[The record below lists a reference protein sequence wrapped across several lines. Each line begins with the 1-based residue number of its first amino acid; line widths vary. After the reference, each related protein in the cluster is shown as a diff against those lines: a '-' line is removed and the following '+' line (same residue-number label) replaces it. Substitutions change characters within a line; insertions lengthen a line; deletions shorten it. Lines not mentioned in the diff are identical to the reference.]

1 MHHPRDMATYPAGID
16 LTLERVFLRQA
27 LAGRDDAFVLLGS
40 MYSEQVYAIARNLCS
55 TDGEALELTRNA
67 FQRAREELSWI
78 PARQSFRTFVCRFLV
93 SEAVKRLRFKAP
105 PASASLERFLP
116 GFADGKLV
124 SPLTACAEIDGLA
137 HRRDLPERIR
147 ERLAGLRAEDRVA
160 FLLRIVEELPLDEVA
175 SIMEVPP
182 PVVRERANRACLLLS
197 GYFSDLA
204 ATTPPRNRG

>member
-124 SPLTACAEIDGLA
+124 SPLTACAEIDGLV

-147 ERLAGLRAEDRVA
+147 ERLAGLRAEDRGA
-160 FLLRIVEELPLDEVA
+160 SARRSRIDHGSTPTGGA
-175 SIMEVPP
+175 
-182 PVVRERANRACLLLS
+182 RARKS
-197 GYFSDLA
+197 GLLA
-204 ATTPPRNRG
+204 AEWILLVSRSDYSAAQ

>member
-124 SPLTACAEIDGLA
+124 SPLTALRGDRWIGSPQGPARAHPRTTRRSPGRRSRSFPVADCRGASARRSRIDHGSTPTGGARARKSGL
-137 HRRDLPERIR
+137 
-147 ERLAGLRAEDRVA
+147 
-160 FLLRIVEELPLDEVA
+160 
-175 SIMEVPP
+175 
-182 PVVRERANRACLLLS
+182 
-197 GYFSDLA
+197 LA
-204 ATTPPRNRG
+204 AEWILLGSRSDYSAAQ